1 VIITNWIIKTKR
13 LEEYNL
19 VKILNNNGRGLGKL
33 LPDYTNLNN
42 TQGIKKKKILR
53 C

>member
-1 VIITNWIIKTKR
+1 MEIKR

-33 LPDYTNLNN
+33 LLNCIN
-42 TQGIKKKKILR
+42 PNNI
-53 C
+53 